1 MKATL
6 ILTEYMT
13 SVMDELL
20 RSERY
25 STAHVYSSVIRSV
38 STYAGGK
45 FRLSAITPVF
55 LKGYE
60 DYLILQKGLEWNTSS
75 TYMRCLQSVYN
86 RALRD
91 GEVSFIPQLFKGV
104 FTGVKRNHRRA
115 LQVED
120 MRRLLREPVQ
130 GESCV
135 ASAGNASSAAVAS
148 SPESGALRRSGFD
161 EHKARTCLELM
172 VRLQGMCFVDLA
184 FLRKSDLKRGYLML
198 RRHKTH
204 MPLCIRVTDEIR
216 RLLSR
221 YLNRDA
227 SSPYLLTILD
237 GQLRGY
243 AAYRDYQC
251 KLRRCNAALKR
262 LARSRDVC
270 VSVSTYCAR
279 HTWATQA
286 KYCGIPTSVI
296 SEGLG
301 HASVTTTESYLKSF
315 ENGVLDRANARV
327 TAYIFN
333 GEKKKRRCAEETDYH
348 LVVNKLLCR

>member
-1 MKATL
+1 MKKTL

-13 SVMDELL
+13 SVMNELR
-20 RSERY
+20 RSEQY

-38 STYAGGK
+38 SAYAGRE
-45 FRLSAITPVF
+45 FLLSGITPVF

-91 GEVSFIPQLFKGV
+91 RDVSFIPQLFKGV

-115 LQVED
+115 LSVED
-120 MRRLLREPVQ
+120 MRRLLREPGQ
-130 GESCV
+130 GESCP
-135 ASAGNASSAAVAS
+135 ASPISAGVSSASVLESPAS
-148 SPESGALRRSGFD
+148 CPESFDLR
-161 EHKARTCLELM
+161 KARICLELM

-204 MPLCIRVTDEIR
+204 MPLCIRVTDDIR
-216 RLLSR
+216 RLLSL
-221 YLNRDA
+221 YLNGDA

-237 GQLRGY
+237 GHLRGY

-251 KLRRCNAALKR
+251 KLRRFNAALKG
-262 LARSRDVC
+262 LARKRRVC

-315 ENGVLDRANARV
+315 ESGVLDRANARV

-333 GEKKKRRCAEETDYH
+333 GKKEKQRCAETAGSHYS
-348 LVVNKLLCR
+348 VNKLLCR